1 MPLPTQTWF
10 AMYLRQLFKYWT
22 LQVFAPG
29 KLLRLK
35 YEAFKELLRHDKK
48 SLELI
53 TDLEELLHQEVR
65 VDWARV
71 ESLVRALRWSVG
83 SLIRALIAMQ
93 PAAYHDL
100 EDQFLRLEL
109 DLRNAVSLPE
119 LDRRPPFTLTL
130 DEAGDAPDLAG
141 GKAHTLGRIH
151 RETGLPVPAGFVVT
165 TRAFALFLEHNGLRH
180 RLDELLAQVRLDDWE
195 RLIELCREMR
205 AMIREGEM
213 PPEVQ
218 GEIQRRLE
226 DSRGQGLTGP
236 WVLRSSALSED
247 GEASFAGQY
256 ASLLKVPDAE
266 IMVSYKRVLASKYA
280 PRAVAYRLRCGLADQ
295 ETPMAVLALQMIEPA
310 VSGVVY
316 TWEPQPP
323 TGEAPCLGVYAIP
336 GLGASLVDGST
347 VPEVHYLSR
356 ETPPRLLAA
365 VASPNC
371 PSAGACLPP
380 GTAVSLAGWGLALEK
395 LAGRPQDLEWC
406 QDRQGK
412 LFLLQSRPLTTGP
425 VAGPDLEEDKG
436 SPDVAQ
442 PVVLQGGVTA
452 SPGLGMGKV
461 WLVRREDELGEVPD
475 ETVLVSP
482 TLPPAFAGIIHRLK
496 AVVTDGGSR
505 ASHFAAV
512 AREYGLPVLVGAVD
526 ATRRLTP
533 GQVVTVDA
541 SHGRI
546 YQGEV
551 ESLKQYTP
559 KRAVKPDAPFATRLQ
574 ALMTFILP
582 LHLLDPASQEFTPQN
597 CRSFN
602 DLVRFAHEKGM
613 AEMFSLVGRSG
624 RGLAR
629 ARRLATELPLVMYI
643 LDLEGGLAAQAR
655 EARTIEPQL
664 ITSEP
669 MRACWAGLSHPDVVW
684 RQGLLHV
691 DWEELDRVSAGIVSL
706 KSARLASYAII
717 SKDYLHLVLRFGY
730 HFAVLDT
737 LCSENPEA
745 NYIAFRFKGG
755 GGNFE
760 QRLWRVLLIKTVLQW
775 AGFTV
780 KTRGDL
786 LDARF
791 DRQEAR
797 LLLPRLTLLG
807 ILQGKTCLLDIGLDD
822 EEQALSFAADFQKRY
837 AGYIEP

>member
-1 MPLPTQTWF
+1 
-10 AMYLRQLFKYWT
+10 MYLRRLFKYWT

-53 TDLEELLHQEVR
+53 TDLEELLHQGVR

-100 EDQFLRLEL
+100 EDQLHRLEL
-109 DLRNAVSLPE
+109 SLLDAVSLPAV
-119 LDRRPPFTLTL
+119 DYRPPYTLTL
-130 DEAGDAPDLAG
+130 GEAGAAPDLAG

-151 RETGLPVPAGFVVT
+151 GETGLPVPEGFVVT
-165 TRAFALFLEHNGLRH
+165 TRAFFLFLEHNGLRH
-180 RLDELLAQVRLDDWE
+180 RLDELLAQVRLDDWD

-205 AMIREGEM
+205 DMIREAEI

-218 GEIQRRLE
+218 GEIHRHLE
-226 DSRGQGLTGP
+226 DCRRQGLTGP

-256 ASLLKVPDAE
+256 ASLLKVPDSE
-266 IMVSYKRVLASKYA
+266 IMVAYRGVLASKYA

-295 ETPMAVLALQMIEPA
+295 ETPMAVLVLQMIDPA

-316 TWEPQPP
+316 TWEPHPA
-323 TGEAPCLGVYAIP
+323 GAAPSLAVYAIP

-356 ETPPRLLAA
+356 EKPPRLLAA
-365 VASPNC
+365 IASPDC
-371 PSAGACLPP
+371 PLEPGDPGPACLSPEA
-380 GTAVSLAGWGLALEK
+380 AVSLAGWGLALEK
-395 LAGRPQDLEWC
+395 LAGRPQDMEWC
-406 QDRQGK
+406 QDRQGR
-412 LFLLQSRPLTTGP
+412 LFLLQSRPLKTGP
-425 VAGPDLEEDKG
+425 EAPEDLEEDKEI
-436 SPDVAQ
+436 PEIAQ
-442 PVVLQGGVTA
+442 PVVLEGGITA
-452 SPGLGMGKV
+452 SPGLGIGKV
-461 WLVRREDELGEVPD
+461 WLVRREDELGAVP
-475 ETVLVSP
+475 EGTVLVSP
-482 TLPPAFAGIIHRLK
+482 TLPPAFAAIIQRLR

-512 AREYGLPVLVGAVD
+512 ARENGLPVLVGAQD

-541 SHGRI
+541 SLGRI

-551 ESLKQYTP
+551 ESLKKFANTGP
-559 KRAVKPDAPFATRLQ
+559 IKPDTPFATRLQ
-574 ALMTFILP
+574 ALMSFISP
-582 LHLLDPASQEFTPQN
+582 LHLLDPESPEFTPQN
-597 CRSFN
+597 CRSVN

-629 ARRLATELPLVMYI
+629 ARRLDTELPLVMYI
-643 LDLEGGLAAQAR
+643 LDLEGGLATQAQ
-655 EARTIEPQL
+655 EAKTIEPQF

-691 DWEELDRVSAGIVSL
+691 DWEELDRTSASLVSL
-706 KSARLASYAII
+706 KSARLASYAIL
-717 SKDYLHLVLRFGY
+717 SQDYLHLVLRFGY

-737 LCSENPEA
+737 LCSDNPEA

-755 GGNFE
+755 GGDFE
-760 QRLWRVLLIKTVLQW
+760 QRLWRVQLIKTVLEW

-791 DRQEAR
+791 DRHVAR
-797 LLLPRLTLLG
+797 HLLPRLTLLG
-807 ILQGKTCLLDIGLDD
+807 ILQGKTCLLDVALAG
-822 EEQALSFAADFQKRY
+822 EEEALSFAADFQERY
-837 AGYIEP
+837 ARYIKET

>member
-1 MPLPTQTWF
+1 
-10 AMYLRQLFKYWT
+10 MYLRQLFKYWT

-29 KLLRLK
+29 KLLSLK

-53 TDLEELLHQEVR
+53 TDLEELLHQKVP

-100 EDQFLRLEL
+100 EDQFQRLEM
-109 DLRNAVSLPE
+109 DLRDAVSLPE
-119 LDRRPPFTLTL
+119 LDRRPPYTLTL

-151 RETGLPVPAGFVVT
+151 RETGLPIPAGFVVT
-165 TRAFALFLEHNGLRH
+165 TSAFALFLEHNGLRH
-180 RLDELLAQVRLDDWE
+180 RLDELLAQVRLDNWN
-195 RLIELCREMR
+195 RLTELCREMR
-205 AMIREGEM
+205 AMIREGDM
-213 PPEVQ
+213 PPEVR

-226 DSRGQGLTGP
+226 ASRGQAP

-256 ASLLKVPDAE
+256 ASLLKVSDSE
-266 IMVSYKRVLASKYA
+266 IMASYKQVLASKYA
-280 PRAVAYRLRCGLADQ
+280 TQAVAYRLRCGLADQ

-323 TGEAPCLGVYAIP
+323 AGEAPCLGVYAIP

-371 PSAGACLPP
+371 PHEPGGPGKACLSPE
-380 GTAVSLAGWGLALEK
+380 TAVSLAGWGLTLEE
-395 LAGRPQDLEWC
+395 LAGVPQDLEWC

-412 LFLLQSRPLTTGP
+412 LFLLQSRPLKTGSL
-425 VAGPDLEEDKG
+425 AEPDLEKDQG

-442 PVVLQGGVTA
+442 PVLLQGGITA

-461 WLVRREDELGEVPD
+461 WLVSREGELGEVP
-475 ETVLVSP
+475 EGAVLVSP
-482 TLPPAFAGIIHRLK
+482 TLPPAFAAVIQRLR

-512 AREYGLPVLVGAVD
+512 AREYGLPVLVGTVD
-526 ATRRLTP
+526 ATRRLTH

-541 SHGRI
+541 SFGRI
-546 YQGEV
+546 YEGEV
-551 ESLKQYTP
+551 ESLKKYAG
-559 KRAVKPDAPFATRLQ
+559 KRPVKPDTPFATRLQ
-574 ALMTFILP
+574 ALMTFISP
-582 LHLLDPASQEFTPQN
+582 LHLLDPASPEFTPRN

-643 LDLEGGLAAQAR
+643 LDLEGGLATQAR

-717 SKDYLHLVLRFGY
+717 SKEYLHLVLRFGY

-760 QRLWRVLLIKTVLQW
+760 QRLWRVQLIEMVLTW

-797 LLLPRLTLLG
+797 HLLARLTLLG
-807 ILQGKTCLLDIGLDD
+807 ILQGKTCLLDISLDG
-822 EEQALSFAADFQKRY
+822 EEQARSFAADFQERY
-837 AGYIEP
+837 ASYVET